1 VQRLLVE
8 QSPYGLNLKVD
19 LSEFDEALLY
29 YRGTGTIVREERN
42 PWRFYLRKDRLALRK
57 HTLAPVA
64 PAKKR
69 RMGAVLM
76 SDSRVMAG
84 GDEVRSLFA
93 SPVEQRSQLEISITG
108 NARVGSPAVQIVA
121 GKRLYDC
128 GGKLRSKVQK
138 RVRNA
143 EHTGDFCSAAVVGTD
158 ARTAVFVPHAERHSV
173 DLIAL
178 LDEQTRRH

>member
-1 VQRLLVE
+1 
-8 QSPYGLNLKVD
+8 
-19 LSEFDEALLY
+19 
-29 YRGTGTIVREERN
+29 
-42 PWRFYLRKDRLALRK
+42 
-57 HTLAPVA
+57 
-64 PAKKR
+64 
-69 RMGAVLM
+69 
-76 SDSRVMAG
+76 MAG
-84 GDEVRSLFA
+84 GNKVRSLFA
-93 SPVEQRSQLEISITG
+93 SPVEQCSQLEISITG

-143 EHTGDFCSAAVVGTD
+143 EHTGDFCSAAMIGTD

-173 DLIAL
+173 DPIAL